1 VPLPD
6 RGGVATW
13 KVPKQLAKGSYRVVA
28 VATASLLGSDGIAR
42 SDAKS
47 ARARAKI

>member
-1 VPLPD
+1 MIF
-6 RGGVATW
+6 RCCWA
-13 KVPKQLAKGSYRVVA
+13 A

-42 SDAKS
+42 SDVKS